1 MIKILRTLI
10 KKTKSVA
17 TNTSMEQLS
26 IGWYEPLSAN
36 KLLSSP
42 LRQQYLKT
50 IWQNVSMEPQM
61 FNVLYK
67 TPIEKYAEIVQLLPA
82 SESHHHSHIGG
93 MLDHGLEV
101 ISIATKLRQ
110 SYILPQN
117 SAPEEQAKQ
126 RDVWTAV
133 VIYAALLHDIG
144 KIAVDIE
151 IMGLISED
159 MYRELAKN
167 ADVNNVLK
175 QLFSHLET
183 GTDYKILFEQVYQA
197 RTAFMD
203 YQLEMVQRVKSSELQ
218 TLPIFM
224 IKDKS
229 SSSGGTFLRWR
240 SMNHT
245 GTGETVWQPLL
256 SNKNVSES
264 LRDEFVAVEK
274 DRILVNM
281 QVSIFNYILRQLSEC
296 ASKIE
301 KVEQSL

>member
-1 MIKILRTLI
+1 
-10 KKTKSVA
+10 
-17 TNTSMEQLS
+17 
-26 IGWYEPLSAN
+26 
-36 KLLSSP
+36 
-42 LRQQYLKT
+42 
-50 IWQNVSMEPQM
+50 
-61 FNVLYK
+61 
-67 TPIEKYAEIVQLLPA
+67 
-82 SESHHHSHIGG
+82 
-93 MLDHGLEV
+93 
-101 ISIATKLRQ
+101 
-110 SYILPQN
+110 
-117 SAPEEQAKQ
+117 
-126 RDVWTAV
+126 
-133 VIYAALLHDIG
+133 
-144 KIAVDIE
+144 
-151 IMGLISED
+151 MGLISED

-183 GTDYKILFEQVYQA
+183 GTDYKILFEQVHQA

>member
-1 MIKILRTLI
+1 
-10 KKTKSVA
+10 
-17 TNTSMEQLS
+17 
-26 IGWYEPLSAN
+26 
-36 KLLSSP
+36 
-42 LRQQYLKT
+42 
-50 IWQNVSMEPQM
+50 
-61 FNVLYK
+61 
-67 TPIEKYAEIVQLLPA
+67 
-82 SESHHHSHIGG
+82 
-93 MLDHGLEV
+93 
-101 ISIATKLRQ
+101 
-110 SYILPQN
+110 
-117 SAPEEQAKQ
+117 
-126 RDVWTAV
+126 
-133 VIYAALLHDIG
+133 
-144 KIAVDIE
+144 
-151 IMGLISED
+151 

-167 ADVNNVLK
+167 TDVNNVLK

-183 GTDYKILFEQVYQA
+183 GTDYKILFEQVHQA
-197 RTAFMD
+197 RTVFMD

-264 LRDEFVAVEK
+264 LRDELVAVEK

>member
-1 MIKILRTLI
+1 
-10 KKTKSVA
+10 
-17 TNTSMEQLS
+17 
-26 IGWYEPLSAN
+26 
-36 KLLSSP
+36 
-42 LRQQYLKT
+42 
-50 IWQNVSMEPQM
+50 
-61 FNVLYK
+61 
-67 TPIEKYAEIVQLLPA
+67 
-82 SESHHHSHIGG
+82 
-93 MLDHGLEV
+93 
-101 ISIATKLRQ
+101 
-110 SYILPQN
+110 
-117 SAPEEQAKQ
+117 
-126 RDVWTAV
+126 
-133 VIYAALLHDIG
+133 
-144 KIAVDIE
+144 
-151 IMGLISED
+151 MGLISED

-264 LRDEFVAVEK
+264 LRNEFVAVEK